1 MVQSSSIFDANTFL
15 ETTHK
20 GQLDTAVVLVDEGDY
35 MAQIT
40 DKIEINSGTIGEG
53 KQRAGEA
60 WANVRIQWEIMDSE
74 VVKSLNMP
82 KVFVTQSLMLDLTD
96 DGRGLDLGVN
106 KNMRLK
112 RLLDATGLNSSKNW
126 SINQLKFQTAYVKV
140 KHRRP
145 DGFDDDIAEVVSV
158 SSVGKAEAKKAAE

>member
-1 MVQSSSIFDANTFL
+1 MAQSIFDGNTFL
-15 ETTHK
+15 ETSHK

-35 MAQIT
+35 LAQIT
-40 DKIEINSGTIGEG
+40 DKIEINSGTIGDG

-60 WANVRIQWEIMDSE
+60 WANVRIQWEIMDSA
-74 VVKSLNMP
+74 VAAQLNMP

-126 SINQLKFQTAYVKV
+126 SLNQLKFQTAYVHV

-145 DGFDDDIAEVVSV
+145 EGFDDFVAEIDRVTSV
-158 SSVGKAEAKKAAE
+158 DKAQAKKAAE